1 MPSFADILSRVAYQ
15 RSPDVNDP
23 KNANADWRAGYAVGY
38 GEDIESMTAI
48 AREWGDRGQ
57 PNGKT
62 DQPFIEWKIGF
73 WAGRFTRIDEQRAAA
88 ATKPTPPRTPPHPL
102 RDKIFPR

>member
-1 MPSFADILSRVAYQ
+1 MPSLAEQLSQVAYK

-23 KNANADWRAGYAVGY
+23 KNQNADWRAGYAVGY

-48 AREWGDRGQ
+48 AREWEDRGR

-62 DQPFIEWKIGF
+62 CQCFIEWKIGF
-73 WAGRFTRIDEQRAAA
+73 WAGRFTRIDEQRAAKA
-88 ATKPTPPRTPPHPL
+88 NEP
-102 RDKIFPR
+102 

>member
-1 MPSFADILSRVAYQ
+1 MPSIAETLSKVAYK

-23 KNANADWRAGYAVGY
+23 KSANPDWRAGYAAGY
-38 GEDIESMTAI
+38 GDATESMTAI
-48 AREWGDRGQ
+48 TREWLDRGR

-88 ATKPTPPRTPPHPL
+88 ANKPTPPRTPPNEL
-102 RDKIFPR
+102 RDKIHPR